1 MPASTLR
8 PKRQVTLPK
17 AIREQLGLHEGD
29 RVEFRVTGTGQVVVE
44 AATVDLREL
53 RGTLRRAGRRVSVEE
68 MEAAVRRAGSKGC
81 R

>member
-1 MPASTLR
+1 MPASTLTS
-8 PKRQVTLPK
+8 KGQLTLPK

-53 RGTLRRAGRRVSVEE
+53 RGTLKQAGRHVSVEE
-68 MEAAVRRAGSKGC
+68 MEEAVRNAGT
-81 R
+81 RR